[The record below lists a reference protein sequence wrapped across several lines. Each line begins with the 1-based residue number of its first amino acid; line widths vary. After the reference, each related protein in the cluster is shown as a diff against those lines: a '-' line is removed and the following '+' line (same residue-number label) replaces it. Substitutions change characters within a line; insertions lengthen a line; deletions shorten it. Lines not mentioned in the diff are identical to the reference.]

1 MEQDI
6 DDDDL
11 VSLSERLLPLTSPLS
26 STNSTP
32 SNEKKSTKIS
42 SNHSITFEETT
53 PLPSSGNRGDIIQLP
68 DGTRKKF
75 NGSTWRRLCSK
86 VDCFYYSQ
94 SNGLCKPHLAAL
106 NQEKSSTNE
115 QLDSSDLHID
125 SFEQLSSSSTSTRKR
140 RRVNSP
146 LSFIPTQVPVPFN
159 LPATQ
164 PKSTHRLSIASIP
177 PTVDINNPKKGDIID
192 MENGSRK
199 KFDGVVWR
207 KICSIPDCFIA
218 AQRDELCR
226 KHFIQLNGKPVQTN
240 FDLSGSLRTLQNAS
254 SLDDSSD
261 MNEPIQTELT
271 DFTDEQQGDTSI
283 HEDEQMFSSNRQK
296 FPTNHLKK
304 WLRDHRDHP
313 YPTNQEKLE
322 LAKQSSITYDQVNT
336 WFNNARA
343 ILRRRQSKISST
355 FETNEPIFDDNQPNS
370 SDTQSLIDGVY
381 CRSIGIQCNP
391 STVNQTTITTDSI
404 TDDELVSDRTI
415 RILTPSKHV
424 LKALKSFTLE
434 RANDCS
440 SPNEEMIL
448 TSTCLDDNQMARLKE
463 FCQRFSVKF
472 ASNVDETTTHLIT
485 DEEESQTLVCPL
497 SKKVIQAIARHMFI
511 LTYRWIDTCLKVNQI
526 IDEKP
531 FEIQG
536 DLTLSSDHHGLN
548 LIFVFTSY
556 TLLFFCSVI

>member
-6 DDDDL
+6 DDEDL
-11 VSLSERLLPLTSPLS
+11 VSLSERLLPITSPLS

-32 SNEKKSTKIS
+32 IHEKKLTKIS

-86 VDCFYYSQ
+86 IDCFYYSQ

-106 NQEKSSTNE
+106 NQQKSSTND
-115 QLDSSDLHID
+115 QSFDQSDSLNLPID
-125 SFEQLSSSSTSTRKR
+125 PIEHLSSSSSSTRKR

-226 KHFIQLNGKPVQTN
+226 KHFIQLNGKPIQTN
-240 FDLSGSLRTLQNAS
+240 FDLSGSLRTMKPIS
-254 SLDDSSD
+254 SLEDDNSD
-261 MNEPIQTELT
+261 VDEPIRTEST
-271 DFTDEQQGDTSI
+271 DFPDDEQQQGDTSI
-283 HEDEQMFSSNRQK
+283 HEEEQMFTTNRQK

-313 YPTNQEKLE
+313 YPSNQEKLE

-343 ILRRRQSKISST
+343 ILRRRQLKMPST
-355 FETNEPIFDDNQPNS
+355 FETTEQIFDDNQPNS

-391 STVNQTTITTDSI
+391 STVNQ
-404 TDDELVSDRTI
+404 DR
-415 RILTPSKHV
+415 
-424 LKALKSFTLE
+424 KS
-434 RANDCS
+434 
-440 SPNEEMIL
+440 
-448 TSTCLDDNQMARLKE
+448 
-463 FCQRFSVKF
+463 V
-472 ASNVDETTTHLIT
+472 V
-485 DEEESQTLVCPL
+485 
-497 SKKVIQAIARHMFI
+497 
-511 LTYRWIDTCLKVNQI
+511 
-526 IDEKP
+526 
-531 FEIQG
+531 
-536 DLTLSSDHHGLN
+536 
-548 LIFVFTSY
+548 
-556 TLLFFCSVI
+556 